1 MLRHTR
7 ALLCILHLVTGS
19 PVLPFPQIALAG
31 IPTLRPFSAAS
42 ALRPEL
48 EPSYRGHRQ
57 GAARNSQDLPR
68 HDRIC
73 CNISKSAPAV
83 GLPLLIAASHSVS
96 MVTYVFS
103 MYCST
108 RCEMAADH
116 LSWQGDRSLFA
127 CGLLARREALKNSM
141 VRPLAPTRA
150 QSDLPTSGGQGRWR
164 RPAKKTSGGPDSR
177 RTPF

>member
-31 IPTLRPFSAAS
+31 TPPLRPFSAAS

-48 EPSYRGHRQ
+48 QPSYRGHRQ

-73 CNISKSAPAV
+73 CNISRSAPAV
-83 GLPLLIAASHSVS
+83 GLPLLIAASHSVPRA
-96 MVTYVFS
+96 TH
-103 MYCST
+103 ST
-108 RCEMAADH
+108 ASQQHRTASRWELNSQRETLPERFPAEPIGFQRLR
-116 LSWQGDRSLFA
+116 LSPVNW
-127 CGLLARREALKNSM
+127 
-141 VRPLAPTRA
+141 
-150 QSDLPTSGGQGRWR
+150 
-164 RPAKKTSGGPDSR
+164 
-177 RTPF
+177 